1 MYMVSRSKYLKIKH
15 TANTI
20 RHIVMDLLIVE
31 IIVISGI
38 VIASSMI

>member
-15 TANTI
+15 TLNTI
-20 RHIVMDLLIVE
+20 RHITMDLLIVE
-31 IIVISGI
+31 IIVIAGI

>member
-1 MYMVSRSKYLKIKH
+1 MISRSKYLKIKH

-20 RHIVMDLLIVE
+20 NHIVMDILIVE

-38 VIASSMI
+38 VIASSLI